1 MLAVVTE
8 ERSGR
13 WHFCIQEYTGESA
26 SAITP
31 ERFRCCQDG
40 RCPGWPN
47 KDSALR
53 TGEAM
58 KRLPGPPANWD
69 IPGKTC
75 SICGYLA
82 KLFPDHE
89 VVSLPLGDL
98 TGGVK
103 VQMYSAG
110 SQAEMLISRKF
121 LDDHDPRSIVA
132 FFDRHG
138 LKGIITTAGNKP
150 ILVNDDIT
158 ILQ

>member
-1 MLAVVTE
+1 MVTE

-40 RCPGWPN
+40 RCSGWPN

-53 TGEAM
+53 AGEAI

-89 VVSLPLGDL
+89 IVPLPLGDL
-98 TGGVK
+98 AGSVK
-103 VQMYSAG
+103 VQLYSAG
-110 SQAEMLISRKF
+110 SQAEMQISRKF
-121 LDDHDPRSIVA
+121 LDDHRDARSIVD
-132 FFDRHG
+132 FFDRKG
-138 LKGIITTAGNKP
+138 LKGIMDAAGPKP
-150 ILVNDDIT
+150 ILVHDDIT